1 MIRVGGHLSSIG
13 FGGEQWQSSVME
25 ASSRSRLAGKS
36 DGNVEH
42 YLWADSSGARVV
54 YHAKGG
60 DLLCLSPGFR
70 ASTPTAWTVRTA
82 GALLDADCLY
92 CSGADCD
99 VLDGR
104 GELVT
109 RATVQFELFAPWQ
122 RFLEQTRTFRL
133 ELAGFVH
140 WARLCRDEAE
150 LQQAFAARGLGDMK
164 LASTAFIPVGMFGT
178 EKKGVTE
185 RATSLI
191 TGRVEEVERL
201 RNGQTGT
208 DFLRLRVATL
218 PGTID
223 LAAAVDVL
231 EGPPEPGRLIFTE
244 VWLSGRP
251 EERKN

>member
-1 MIRVGGHLSSIG
+1 MSGHLASIG
-13 FGGEQWQSSVME
+13 FGGEQWHSAVME
-25 ASSRSRLAGKS
+25 ASSRSRLVGKS
-36 DGNVEH
+36 EGNVEH
-42 YLWADSSGARVV
+42 YLWEDASGARVV

-70 ASTPTAWTVRTA
+70 ASTPTVWAVRSS
-82 GALLDADCLY
+82 GPVVDGDCLY

-99 VLDGR
+99 ILDGR

-122 RFLEQTRTFRL
+122 RFLEQTRTYRF

-140 WARLCRDEAE
+140 WAHLCRDEAE
-150 LQQAFAARGLGDMK
+150 LQKAFAARGLGDMK
-164 LASTAFIPVGMFGT
+164 LASTAFLPVGMFGA

-201 RNGQTGT
+201 RNGQTGHE
-208 DFLRLRVATL
+208 FARLRVATL

-223 LAAAVDVL
+223 LAGAVDAL
-231 EGPPEPGRLIFTE
+231 DGPAEPGRLIFAE
-244 VWLSGRP
+244 VWIVGRP